1 MNSGRMNN
9 EYDPMLLLPPGPR
22 PRSCG
27 VWIWVNWLPDC
38 GQQAWGGRIQININ
52 INKCVNP
59 RPEQS
64 GGGSS
69 NSQFN

>member
-52 INKCVNP
+52 KCVNP

-69 NSQFN
+69 NSQLN